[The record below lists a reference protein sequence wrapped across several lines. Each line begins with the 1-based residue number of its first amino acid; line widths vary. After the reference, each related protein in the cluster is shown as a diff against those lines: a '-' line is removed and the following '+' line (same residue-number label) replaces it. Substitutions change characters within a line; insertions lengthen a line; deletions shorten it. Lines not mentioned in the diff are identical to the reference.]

1 MRSTARSMIKF
12 TLGLKDEQPIPSKGS
27 FIVMS
32 SQDGITMQGYGIAV
46 GRRFNVIL
54 NEAEISVILVGP
66 IFPFHCLV
74 LLSPRAEG
82 SDGTCPFRYGYQA
95 YIHTG

>member
-1 MRSTARSMIKF
+1 MDA
-12 TLGLKDEQPIPSKGS
+12 QPIPTKGS
-27 FIVMS
+27 FIAMP
-32 SQDGITMQGYGIAV
+32 SQDRITMQGIG
-46 GRRFNVIL
+46 FNVIL
-54 NEAEISVILVGP
+54 NEGEISVILVGP

-82 SDGTCPFRYGYQA
+82 SDGACPFRYGYQA